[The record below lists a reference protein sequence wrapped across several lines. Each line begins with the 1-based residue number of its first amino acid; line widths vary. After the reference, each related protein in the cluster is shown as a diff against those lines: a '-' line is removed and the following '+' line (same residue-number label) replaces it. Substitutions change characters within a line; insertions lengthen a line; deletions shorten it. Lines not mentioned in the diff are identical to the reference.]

1 MESDGSDEDAV
12 GVIIGIGISDF
23 VGCIVGRSVVASCS
37 FITVSVSIV
46 DVSAVCP
53 LLQAVSPSV
62 SRINPREGTI
72 LCPGLISMAC

>member
-23 VGCIVGRSVVASCS
+23 VGCIVGRSVVVSCS
-37 FITVSVSIV
+37 FVTVSVSIV

-62 SRINPREGTI
+62 SRINPREATI